1 MNLRFSAALLFLSVF
16 PSSLG
21 AQSLQL
27 EDVVSCVRQ
36 QYPPLLAAWV
46 QQDIATGRVRK
57 AEGAF
62 DPTLSATLNLR
73 PVNFYDANNAQVLFN
88 QPLRDSG
95 GSVYG
100 GYRITSGFLPN
111 YERKIRT
118 SDQGEAVLGFRL
130 PLLQDRD
137 FDSRR
142 ASLEKAELDRELTR
156 PFILNQHLKFLR
168 AARVTYFTWLAA
180 GKRLAVAEELLQIA
194 QDRDGF
200 LDEQVKAGALARILR
215 VDNKRLVV
223 SREISVVKAQRSFEA
238 ASIAL
243 SLFYRNLSTGE
254 PIVPGREVLP
264 SDFPEIVPISELD
277 HISAQARAAFRRPEV
292 RELELLIAKN
302 GIERRLALNKL
313 KPNLDLAVELN
324 QALGGGRPKDI
335 EQTEIT
341 ALLGFSIPIGQNEA
355 NGLLEAA
362 EAKAEQLEIEKEFA
376 RQKITADGNDSLSAA
391 MAAYETLNRTLLNVR
406 LSEELERGESEKFL
420 QGASDLLA
428 LQIREQA
435 TFDARVL
442 EIDARFN
449 YFKALADYQAA
460 VAADAPSHL
469 PPLTIPSK

>member
-1 MNLRFSAALLFLSVF
+1 MNRRLSALLFLGTL
-16 PSSLG
+16 PASLW

-73 PVNFYDANNAQVLFN
+73 PVDFYDANNAQILFN
-88 QPLRDSG
+88 QPLRETG
-95 GSVYG
+95 GSFYG

-118 SDQGEAVLGFRL
+118 SDQGEAVVGFRL
-130 PLLQDRD
+130 PLLQDREI
-137 FDSRR
+137 DSRR
-142 ASLEKAELDRELTR
+142 ASLQKAELDRELTR
-156 PFILNQHLKFLR
+156 PFILRQHLNFLR
-168 AARVTYFTWLAA
+168 AARISYFTWVAA
-180 GKRLAVAEELLQIA
+180 GQRLTVAEELFQIA
-194 QDRDGF
+194 EDRDGF

-215 VDNKRLVV
+215 VDNQRLVV

-243 SLFYRNLSTGE
+243 SLFHRNLATGE
-254 PIVPGREVLP
+254 PIVPERDNLP
-264 SDFPEIVPISELD
+264 SDFPEIAPIAELD
-277 HISAQARAAFRRPEV
+277 HISDQARAAFRRPEI
-292 RELELLIAKN
+292 REIDLLIAKN
-302 GIERRLALNKL
+302 SIERRLALNKL
-313 KPNLDLAVELN
+313 KPNLDLSVELN

-335 EQTEIT
+335 EQTEIN

-355 NGLLEAA
+355 NGLLAEA
-362 EAKAEQLEIEKEFA
+362 EAKAEQLTIERDFA
-376 RQKITADGNDSLSAA
+376 RQKIAADGNDSLSAV

-406 LSEELERGESEKFL
+406 LSEELERGEGEKFE

-442 EIDARFN
+442 EVDARFS

-460 VAADAPSHL
+460 VAKDAPSHL
-469 PPLTIPSK
+469 PPLTEVAK